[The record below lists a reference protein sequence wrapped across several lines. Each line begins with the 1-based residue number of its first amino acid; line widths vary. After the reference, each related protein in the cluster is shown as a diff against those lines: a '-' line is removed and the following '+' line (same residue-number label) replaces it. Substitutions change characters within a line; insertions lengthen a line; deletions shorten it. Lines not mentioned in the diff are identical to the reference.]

1 MKKKENQTNTK
12 KALTICGLSA
22 LCIAALAGA
31 YLLTR
36 EPDTEFVP
44 ASTETGSLTDSWEEN
59 ANVSLPTTTDSES
72 TQVTGSSSDQTQTV
86 ISEDE
91 SGSVSTLSDSS
102 SKEDAAAE
110 SLRKSRKPR
119 MIPPIRTSS
128 RDMRTMYPSP
138 PLLLLMRPTQIL
150 PIPLQKKVPTQMSIP
165 VRSMIPCSDGLIPA
179 TPHRITW
186 TMTATSINRSVPW
199 AAIKPK

>member
-1 MKKKENQTNTK
+1 MKKKENQNNTK
-12 KALTICGLSA
+12 KTLTICGLSA

-59 ANVSLPTTTDSES
+59 TNVSLPAGTDSES
-72 TQVTGSSSDQTQTV
+72 TQITGSSSDQTQTV

-102 SKEDAAAE
+102 SKEEAGAE
-110 SLRKSRKPR
+110 KPAEKPETTDDTTNPDR
-119 MIPPIRTSS
+119 QPEYGNDVPQSTNPPAEAPDNTSPS
-128 RDMRTMYPSP
+128 SPSAGENANADEHPGPVYDPVFGWIETGDTTQDNVDNDGDINKQIGTM
-138 PLLLLMRPTQIL
+138 
-150 PIPLQKKVPTQMSIP
+150 
-165 VRSMIPCSDGLIPA
+165 GG
-179 TPHRITW
+179 
-186 TMTATSINRSVPW
+186 N
-199 AAIKPK
+199 

>member
-1 MKKKENQTNTK
+1 MKKKENQNNTK
-12 KALTICGLSA
+12 KTLTICGLSA

-59 ANVSLPTTTDSES
+59 TNVSLPAVTDSES
-72 TQVTGSSSDQTQTV
+72 TQITGSSSDQTQTV

-102 SKEDAAAE
+102 SKEEAGAE
-110 SLRKSRKPR
+110 KPAEKPETTDDTTNPDR
-119 MIPPIRTSS
+119 QPEYGNDVPQSTNPPAEAP
-128 RDMRTMYPSP
+128 DKY
-138 PLLLLMRPTQIL
+138 
-150 PIPLQKKVPTQMSIP
+150 
-165 VRSMIPCSDGLIPA
+165 
-179 TPHRITW
+179 
-186 TMTATSINRSVPW
+186 
-199 AAIKPK
+199 KPFQSFCRRECQCR

>member
-91 SGSVSTLSDSS
+91 SGSVSSLSDSS

-110 SLRKSRKPR
+110 KPTEKPETTDDTTDPDKQPGYENDVPQSTT
-119 MIPPIRTSS
+119 PPADAPDTNPSNPPAEEGSNADEHPGQVYDPVFGWIDTG
-128 RDMRTMYPSP
+128 DTTQDNVDNDGDINKQIGTM
-138 PLLLLMRPTQIL
+138 
-150 PIPLQKKVPTQMSIP
+150 
-165 VRSMIPCSDGLIPA
+165 GG
-179 TPHRITW
+179 
-186 TMTATSINRSVPW
+186 N
-199 AAIKPK
+199 

>member
-1 MKKKENQTNTK
+1 MKKKENQNNTK
-12 KALTICGLSA
+12 KTLTICGLSA

-59 ANVSLPTTTDSES
+59 TNVSLPAVTDSES
-72 TQVTGSSSDQTQTV
+72 TQITGSSSDQTQTV

-102 SKEDAAAE
+102 SKEEAGAE
-110 SLRKSRKPR
+110 KPAEKPETTDDTTN
-119 MIPPIRTSS
+119 PPAEAPDNTSPS
-128 RDMRTMYPSP
+128 SPSAGENANADEHPGQVYDPVFGWIETGDTTQDNVDNDGDINKQIGTM
-138 PLLLLMRPTQIL
+138 
-150 PIPLQKKVPTQMSIP
+150 
-165 VRSMIPCSDGLIPA
+165 GG
-179 TPHRITW
+179 
-186 TMTATSINRSVPW
+186 N
-199 AAIKPK
+199 

>member
-1 MKKKENQTNTK
+1 MKKKENQNNTK
-12 KALTICGLSA
+12 KTLTICGLSA

-44 ASTETGSLTDSWEEN
+44 ASTETDPLTDSWEEN
-59 ANVSLPTTTDSES
+59 TDVSLPAVTDSES

-102 SKEDAAAE
+102 SKEEAVKPTEKPETTDDTTNPDKQPEYGNDVPQSTNPPAE
-110 SLRKSRKPR
+110 APDNASP
-119 MIPPIRTSS
+119 SS
-128 RDMRTMYPSP
+128 PSAGENANADEHPGQVYDPVFGWIETGDTTQDNVDNDGDINKQIGTM
-138 PLLLLMRPTQIL
+138 
-150 PIPLQKKVPTQMSIP
+150 
-165 VRSMIPCSDGLIPA
+165 GG
-179 TPHRITW
+179 
-186 TMTATSINRSVPW
+186 N
-199 AAIKPK
+199 

>member
-1 MKKKENQTNTK
+1 MKKKENQNNTK
-12 KALTICGLSA
+12 KTLTICGLSA

-59 ANVSLPTTTDSES
+59 TNVSLPAVTDSES
-72 TQVTGSSSDQTQTV
+72 TQITGSSSDQTQTV

-102 SKEDAAAE
+102 SKEEAGAE
-110 SLRKSRKPR
+110 KPAEKPETTDDTTNPDR
-119 MIPPIRTSS
+119 QPEYGNDVPQSTNPPAEAPDNTSPS
-128 RDMRTMYPSP
+128 SPSAGENANADEHPGQVYDPVFGWIETGDTTQDNVDNDGDINKQICTM
-138 PLLLLMRPTQIL
+138 
-150 PIPLQKKVPTQMSIP
+150 
-165 VRSMIPCSDGLIPA
+165 GG
-179 TPHRITW
+179 
-186 TMTATSINRSVPW
+186 N
-199 AAIKPK
+199 